1 MTPSR
6 QRWLVLAGAATVI
19 AVILVA
25 NLHLVLAA
33 VGSQPDCVAVAG
45 APLPA
50 RHSC

>member
-1 MTPSR
+1 MTLAR
-6 QRWLVLAGAATVI
+6 QRRLALAGAATVI
-19 AVILVA
+19 TVILVA